1 MKKFLLSVI
10 IPVFNEEKNID
21 PLLKR
26 LIPVLKNYS
35 YEIIFVD
42 DGSTDNTLKTLK
54 SFSQKNNNIKII
66 SFLRNF
72 GHQMALYAGYQNAK
86 GDVIISIDAD
96 LQDPPELIDQ
106 MIEKWQ
112 KGGEIIYAKRQQRL
126 GESFFKLKTAE
137 IFYKLLNFLSDR
149 EIPQQVGD
157 FRLIDKKVLDYLKN
171 IKEAPNFIRGLV
183 AWPGFKTDYVYFV
196 REKRNYGKSHY
207 SFFKMVN
214 FALDGIASFSIKPL
228 RLSSYLGFFVS
239 LIGFLGI
246 IYKLIEKLLHP
257 ERFTVGWT
265 GLFTAIIFLGGIQLI
280 TIGILGEYIG
290 KIYEEIKQRPRY
302 LIKEKINF

>member
-10 IPVFNEEKNID
+10 IPVYNEEKNIE
-21 PLLKR
+21 PLLTR
-26 LIPVLKNYS
+26 LMPVLNNYS

-42 DGSTDNTLKTLK
+42 DGSTDNTLKVIK
-54 SFSQKNNNIKII
+54 QFSQKNKNIKII

-72 GHQMALYAGYQNAK
+72 GHQMALYAGYQNAQ
-86 GDVIISIDAD
+86 GDVIISMDAD

-106 MIEKWQ
+106 MINKWQ
-112 KGGEIIYAKRQQRL
+112 KGVKIVYAKRQQRL

-157 FRLIDKKVLDYLKN
+157 FRLIDKKVLEYLTN
-171 IKEAPNFIRGLV
+171 IKEIPNFIRGLV
-183 AWPGFKTDYVYFV
+183 AWPGFKTDYVYFI
-196 REKRNYGKSHY
+196 RDKRNHGQTHY
-207 SFFKMVN
+207 SFFKMLN
-214 FALDGIASFSIKPL
+214 LALDGIVSFSTKPL
-228 RLSSYLGFFVS
+228 RLSSYLGFLVS
-239 LIGFLGI
+239 IIGFLGI
-246 IYKLIEKLLHP
+246 IYKLIEKILHP

-302 LIKEKINF
+302 IIKEKINF

>member
-10 IPVFNEEKNID
+10 IPVYNEEKNIE

-26 LIPVLKNYS
+26 LMPVLNNYS
-35 YEIIFVD
+35 YEVIFVD
-42 DGSTDNTLKTLK
+42 DGSTDNTLKVIK
-54 SFSQKNNNIKII
+54 QFSQKNKNIKII

-72 GHQMALYAGYQNAK
+72 GHQMALYAGYQNAQ
-86 GDVIISIDAD
+86 GDVIISMDAD

-106 MIEKWQ
+106 MINKWQ
-112 KGGEIIYAKRQQRL
+112 KGADIVYAKRQQRL

-137 IFYKLLNFLSDR
+137 IFYKILNFLADR

-157 FRLIDKKVLDYLKN
+157 FRLIDKKVLEYLTN
-171 IKEAPNFIRGLV
+171 IKEIPNFIRGLV
-183 AWPGFKTDYVYFV
+183 AWPGFKTDYVYFI
-196 REKRNYGKSHY
+196 RDKRNHGKTHY
-207 SFFKMVN
+207 SFFKMLN

-239 LIGFLGI
+239 IIGFLGI
-246 IYKLIEKLLHP
+246 IYKLIEKILHP

-302 LIKEKINF
+302 IVKEKINF